1 MPFWIDLNRHVDLD
15 AWVISFR
22 LEKDLFKSGVSDV
35 LDLVMASRI
44 YRTGKAISHSGH
56 FMREWRLASCPR
68 CWAHAGRE
76 VGCERLNEKTLNSL
90 ICHSFPRA
98 FDPGSRQFTHQR
110 SNNELEV
117 NFDFDLKQSEMHG
130 FPYQNL
136 YFDSDIN
143 TDLSRN
149 SKLTF
154 KIIPLYNKRNCSS
167 SLELYHAGIPY
178 AARV

>member
-1 MPFWIDLNRHVDLD
+1 
-15 AWVISFR
+15 
-22 LEKDLFKSGVSDV
+22 
-35 LDLVMASRI
+35 MASRI

-56 FMREWRLASCPR
+56 FMREWRLASCQR

-117 NFDFDLKQSEMHG
+117 NFEFELKQSEMHG

-154 KIIPLYNKRNCSS
+154 TKIVPPYNVRYRKVPAREVAALPRRRVQPRAQQGTRRKRIRPTSTS
-167 SLELYHAGIPY
+167 YHRDFQNGP
-178 AARV
+178 V